1 MDCSFGKEPTM
12 TLDTVQYTATA
23 HTSGGWDGASRSAD
37 GRLDVKRSSPGTPG
51 HRHHPR
57 NAPFTDGHARCFPR
71 RRMLMSAVSS
81 SPTWRNILVTV
92 AVAGAFGLVLLAAP
106 SDAQTVPSADAQT
119 SVSGLGAA
127 VEDTAVR
134 PFHINVPEEALVD
147 LRRRIAA
154 TRWPDR
160 ETVTDR
166 SQGVPLATMQ
176 ALVRYWGTDYD
187 WRKAEAKLNAWPQ
200 FMTNI
205 DGLDIHFIHV
215 RSRHPNALPLIMTH
229 GWPGSVFELLKVIGP
244 LTDPPAYG
252 GRAEDAFDL
261 VIPSMPGYGF
271 SGKPQGTDWNPD
283 HIARAWDEL
292 MRHLGYT
299 RYVSQ
304 GGDWGA
310 VVSDVM
316 ARQAPPGLLGIHVN
330 MPATVPPEIAKALQ
344 AGDPPPSGLTPEEQ
358 AAYEQM
364 NALYTKG
371 SGYALMMV
379 TRPQTLGYSLA
390 DSPAGLAAWF
400 YDKFADWTYTGGQP
414 EKVLTRDEMLDDI
427 TLYWLTNT
435 GTSGA
440 RLYWENHANNFNAV
454 DISLPAAITVFP
466 GEIYQAPR
474 SWAERS
480 YHQLIYYN
488 KVDKG
493 GHFAAWEQPELFA
506 SEIRAAFRPL
516 R

>member
-1 MDCSFGKEPTM
+1 
-12 TLDTVQYTATA
+12 
-23 HTSGGWDGASRSAD
+23 
-37 GRLDVKRSSPGTPG
+37 
-51 HRHHPR
+51 
-57 NAPFTDGHARCFPR
+57 
-71 RRMLMSAVSS
+71 
-81 SPTWRNILVTV
+81 
-92 AVAGAFGLVLLAAP
+92 
-106 SDAQTVPSADAQT
+106 
-119 SVSGLGAA
+119 
-127 VEDTAVR
+127 
-134 PFHINVPEEALVD
+134 
-147 LRRRIAA
+147 
-154 TRWPDR
+154 
-160 ETVTDR
+160 
-166 SQGVPLATMQ
+166 
-176 ALVRYWGTDYD
+176 
-187 WRKAEAKLNAWPQ
+187 
-200 FMTNI
+200 
-205 DGLDIHFIHV
+205 
-215 RSRHPNALPLIMTH
+215 
-229 GWPGSVFELLKVIGP
+229 
-244 LTDPPAYG
+244 
-252 GRAEDAFDL
+252 
-261 VIPSMPGYGF
+261 MPGYGF
-271 SGKPQGTDWNPD
+271 SSRPQVTGWNPD
-283 HIARAWDEL
+283 HIARAWTEL
-292 MRHLGYT
+292 MRRLGYT
-299 RYVSQ
+299 RYVAQ

-310 VVSDVM
+310 VVSNVM

-344 AGDPPPSGLTPEEQ
+344 AGDPPPSGLTPEEK

-364 NALYTKG
+364 HALYTKG

-440 RLYWENHANNFNAV
+440 RLYWENNANNFNAV
-454 DISLPAAITVFP
+454 DLSLPAAITVFP

-480 YHQLIYYN
+480 YHKLIYYN

-506 SEIRAAFRPL
+506 SEIRAAFRSL